1 MSHPA
6 RLSLRAP
13 PHLPFI
19 QGYPGIPPL
28 EGGKRVAAGVS
39 GTVEVRVGAQAV
51 KAKWVRVEIR
61 RHEQLPPGFPSAE
74 PTWEHVGEINTLW
87 RCPQGKEFDQLDTSD
102 FRFFLPLPETTPPSV
117 EMMKGSGV
125 RYELVA
131 ALCYKKKG
139 GIFKSDSAEII
150 KISEPLTITKHEL
163 HSAWPVYNN
172 PDSKAVTAQEVNM
185 TVQRPGVAFGPGDRI
200 LLTAS
205 IRSSRGIPFKL
216 RGFECTLMEVVTMYA
231 LPAKDKKKKTQ
242 AGPVVKSRPIA
253 QARCAVDESVGRG
266 GEKSARIDMAVPA
279 DNLLVTVRHAKTL
292 EVGYEL
298 QVKAVC
304 DGFEGPTVSAIRYVV
319 GLYSKNAAQQAIRY
333 VLNRACV

>member
-19 QGYPGIPPL
+19 QGFPGIPAGTNRQP
-28 EGGKRVAAGVS
+28 AGVS
-39 GTVEVRVGAQAV
+39 GTVEVRVGAQPV

-61 RHEQLPPGFPSAE
+61 RHEQLPPGFPSSQE
-74 PTWEHVGEINTLW
+74 ETWEHVGEINNLW
-87 RCPQGKEFDQLDTSD
+87 KSPPGKDFDLLETAD
-102 FRFFLPLPETTPPSV
+102 FKFFLPLPEMSPPSV
-117 EMMKGSGV
+117 EMMKGTGV
-125 RYELVA
+125 KYELVA

-139 GIFKSDSAEII
+139 GLFKSDSTGII
-150 KISEPLTITKHEL
+150 KISEPLRITKHEL

-172 PDSKAVTAQEVNM
+172 PDQKSIQGQDVTM
-185 TVQRPGVAFGPGDRI
+185 TVQRPGVAFGPGDRL

-205 IRSSRGIPFKL
+205 VKSARQIPFKL
-216 RGFECTLMEVVTMYA
+216 RGFECTLLEVVTMYA
-231 LPAKDKKKKTQ
+231 PPQKEKKKKP
-242 AGPVVKSRPIA
+242 AGPIVKSRPIA

-266 GEKSARIDMAVPA
+266 GEKSARIDMAVPS

-298 QVKAVC
+298 QIKAVC
-304 DGFEGPTVSAIRYVV
+304 DGFEGPVVSAIRYVV
-319 GLYSKNAAQQAIRY
+319 GLYSRSSAQQA
-333 VLNRACV
+333 VK

>member
-19 QGYPGIPPL
+19 QGWPGIPPT
-28 EGGKRVAAGVS
+28 EGGKRVAAGIS

-51 KAKWVRVEIR
+51 KAKWLRVELR
-61 RHEQLPPGFPSAE
+61 RHEQLPPGFPSTQ

-87 RCPQGKEFDQLDTSD
+87 SSSQGKEYDQLDTSD

-131 ALCYKKKG
+131 ALCYKRKG

-150 KISEPLTITKHEL
+150 KVSEPLNIIKHEL
-163 HSAWPVYNN
+163 HSVWPVYNN
-172 PDSKAVTAQEVNM
+172 PDSKAVNAQDVTM

-205 IRSSRGIPFKL
+205 IKSSRAIPFKL
-216 RGFECTLMEVVTMYA
+216 RGFECTLMEVVTMFA
-231 LPAKDKKKKTQ
+231 RPAKDKKKKAQ

-266 GEKSARIDMAVPA
+266 GEKSARIDMAVPVE
-279 DNLLVTVRHAKTL
+279 NLLVTVRHAKTL

-304 DGFEGPTVSAIRYVV
+304 DGFDGPTVSAIRYVV
-319 GLYSKNAAQQAIRY
+319 GLFSRLDAQKTMQ
-333 VLNRACV
+333 

>member
-19 QGYPGIPPL
+19 QGFPGIPSGPNR
-28 EGGKRVAAGVS
+28 KAPGVS
-39 GTVEVRVGAQAV
+39 GTVEVRVGAQPV

-61 RHEQLPPGFPSAE
+61 RHEQLPPGFPCTDE
-74 PTWEHVGEINTLW
+74 TWEHVGEINALW
-87 RCPQGKEFDQLDTSD
+87 QAPNGKEYDSLETAD
-102 FRFFLPLPETTPPSV
+102 FKFFLPLPETTPASV
-117 EMMKGSGV
+117 EMMKGSGI

-139 GIFKSDSAEII
+139 GIFKSDSTGII
-150 KISEPLTITKHEL
+150 KISEPLRITKHEL
-163 HSAWPVYNN
+163 HSTWPVYNN
-172 PDSKAVTAQEVNM
+172 PDVKTSTGQEVAI
-185 TVQRPGVAFGPGDRI
+185 TVTRPGVAFGPGDRL

-205 IRSSRGIPFKL
+205 VKSMRSLPFKL
-216 RGFECTLMEVVTMYA
+216 RGFECTLMEVVTMLESA
-231 LPAKDKKKKTQ
+231 GGKGKGGGGGGKEKKKKQ
-242 AGPVVKSRPIA
+242 VGQVVKSRPIA

-266 GEKSARIDMAVPA
+266 GEKSARIDMAVPS

-298 QVKAVC
+298 SVKAVC
-304 DGFEGPTVSAIRYVV
+304 DGFEGPTVGAIKYVV
-319 GLYSKNAAQQAIRY
+319 GLYSRSSAQQA
-333 VLNRACV
+333 VK